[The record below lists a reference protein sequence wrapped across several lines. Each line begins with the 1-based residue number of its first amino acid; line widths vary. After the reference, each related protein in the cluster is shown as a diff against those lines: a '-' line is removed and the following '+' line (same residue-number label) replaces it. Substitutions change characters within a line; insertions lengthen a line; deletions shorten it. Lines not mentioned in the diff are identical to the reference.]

1 MSRAMVLSAM
11 ILTAC
16 SGVNVAVVTAPPRPT
31 PAAPSA
37 PTEVIERWCE
47 APVEEVDG
55 SHFFVCGRRAEVR
68 DGRVFFGEDG
78 FENPYLK
85 AVQASEGWVFFSVLD
100 GLVARADAFTDALHP
115 LGRFASG
122 ATTAEPSRGR
132 AAFVAQSSLWLS
144 DGRTIS
150 RAEVPGAV
158 ASAAFSDATSG
169 AAALT
174 DGSLLLSRDGGARW
188 TPVDLGGDRA
198 LRVWFDDGLRVRLAL
213 RDAMLGADGG
223 LTTVPRAARARDAEA
238 SGVEAV
244 QAIVRESGA
253 AFSRIHLGGGAWA
266 ALDRATMRVHDSRG
280 AERSYELATER
291 RFADPP
297 MPFARWGDSLAVTL
311 AAGQSSVW
319 HRLGSDGRMSLI
331 FGPGGFASST
341 FLHRG
346 VVWSDDGRHLARMG
360 PCPTARPSEREE
372 DDEEPSRSSFGDD
385 SGERRDAPPTAMCV
399 LEDGVRRWREVSL
412 PDVDTA
418 GVRWSVAGMH
428 GALALLSN
436 ELDATEYAVFD
447 TASGAK
453 SPVLAADS
461 SVHITSIRW
470 ARDGSLVGGGERCAD
485 GCEPVVLRGSS
496 ERPLAVTRAPGAVGA
511 VEFVDA
517 DRGLA
522 LAPDFTRLWR
532 TRDGGASWEVV
543 ASDIAHARN
552 DTPSVVCDPDGC
564 NVGVRMRVR
573 GWGPINA
580 SSRTVLATRDAPELG
595 EREAPRASAL
605 GAERSAQLRCEFS
618 GASRPSRWSVGEG
631 GRVRAWPDGV
641 AMFTSAGDG
650 ARTSWWVAGRHG
662 VTVFP
667 HAADDGSE
675 PPFRFFGSSGATLAL
690 SSQAPRPLFSVD
702 GARTTELRDAPFDAI
717 SEWGYAA
724 TGWQSFGT
732 TDGSSVVSAQLST
745 TPETTLIA
753 ELGERGAVRAWRVFL
768 NGNNRGAIARRGAVT
783 GMYSIH
789 NDGTATFAPLSG
801 DAPVSAPPW
810 RTSSP
815 PCAGRT
821 SADAL
826 VLRTASQLHPPG
838 IAPNGVGNLDDL
850 RTVVELSSD
859 GACVR
864 SLSAVLDRRYEA
876 TERGRERLAGLY
888 SLHLDA
894 VASDAMTG
902 FADDGRRRVA
912 IRCRTT
918 TTEY

>member
-1 MSRAMVLSAM
+1 MSRAVALSAM

-16 SGVNVAVVTAPPRPT
+16 SGASVAVVTAPPRPA

-47 APVEEVDG
+47 TPVEAVDE

-68 DGRVFFGEDG
+68 DGRVSFGDEA
-78 FENPYLK
+78 FEHPYLK
-85 AVQASEGWVFFSVLD
+85 AVQASDGWVFYSVVD
-100 GLVARADAFTDALHP
+100 GLVARADAFTEVLRP

-122 ATTAEPSRGR
+122 ATAAEPSRGR
-132 AAFVAQSSLWLS
+132 AAFVARSSLWLS

-158 ASAAFSDATSG
+158 ASAAFSDAMSG
-169 AAALT
+169 AAALA
-174 DGSLLLSRDGGARW
+174 DGSLLITRDGGARW

-198 LRVWFDDGLRVRLAL
+198 LRVWFDDGLRVKLAL
-213 RDAMLGADGG
+213 RDVMLGADGG
-223 LTTVPRAARARDAEA
+223 LTTAPRAALARDAEA

-253 AFSRIHLGGGAWA
+253 TFSRVHLGGGAWA
-266 ALDRATMRVHDSRG
+266 ALDRASMRVHDSRG

-297 MPFARWGDSLAVTL
+297 TPFVRWGDDLAVTL

-341 FLHRG
+341 FLQRG

-372 DDEEPSRSSFGDD
+372 DEEEPSRSSFGDD
-385 SGERRDAPPTAMCV
+385 SGERRDAPPTVMCA

-412 PDVDTA
+412 PDVDAA

-453 SPVLAADS
+453 SPVLAADP
-461 SVHITSIRW
+461 SVHITSLRW

-485 GCEPVVLRGSS
+485 GCEPVVLRGASG
-496 ERPLAVTRAPGAVGA
+496 RPLAVTRAPGAVGA

-522 LAPDFTRLWR
+522 LAPDFTTLWR
-532 TRDGGASWEVV
+532 TRDGGESWEVV
-543 ASDIAHARN
+543 ASDIAHERN

-564 NVGVRMRVR
+564 NVGVTMRVR

-580 SSRTVLATRDAPELG
+580 PSRMVLATRDVPELG

-605 GAERSAQLRCEFS
+605 GVERVEQLRCEFS
-618 GASRPSRWSVGEG
+618 GASRRSPWSVGEG
-631 GRVRAWPDGV
+631 GRARVWPDGV

-650 ARTSWWVAGRHG
+650 ARASWWVAGQHG

-667 HAADDGSE
+667 HASDDESE
-675 PPFRFFGSSGATLAL
+675 PPFLFFGSSGAPFAL
-690 SSQAPRPLFSVD
+690 SSRAPRPLFAID
-702 GARTTELRDAPFDAI
+702 GARTTELRDVPFDAI
-717 SEWGYAA
+717 SEWGYTAM
-724 TGWQSFGT
+724 GWQSFGT
-732 TDGSSVVSAQLST
+732 PDGGFVVSAQLST
-745 TPETTLIA
+745 TPKTSLIA

-768 NGNNRGAIARRGAVT
+768 NEHERGAIARRGNVT
-783 GMYSIH
+783 GMYSVRD
-789 NDGTATFAPLSG
+789 DGTATFAPVSG

-810 RTSSP
+810 RAGAP

-821 SADAL
+821 PTDAL
-826 VLRTASQLHPPG
+826 VLRTAPQLHLPG
-838 IAPNGVGNLDDL
+838 IQPNGIGSLNDL
-850 RTVVELSSD
+850 RTVVELSSN

-864 SLSAVLDRRYEA
+864 SVSAVLDRRYEA

-918 TTEY
+918 TEY